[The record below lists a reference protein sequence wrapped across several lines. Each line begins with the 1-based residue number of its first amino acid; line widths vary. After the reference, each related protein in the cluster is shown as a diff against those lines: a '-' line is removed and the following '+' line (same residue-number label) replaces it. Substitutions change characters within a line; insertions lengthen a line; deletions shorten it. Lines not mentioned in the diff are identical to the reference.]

1 MATYTKSSK
10 GFQGWATWACTF
22 TSNTTNINVTSSTF
36 SINALLPT
44 VTGKITWSGLQ
55 AGRINA
61 YLVPIINGSAIW
73 TGSDWY
79 TCTYYSGSSTTTSVS
94 WANNASKSIPLRS
107 TGGVLTTSSYF
118 NSSNKTSRTLSVTY
132 GNNMSSFGGY
142 AETSGNTDFL
152 QGDTVSFNFSQ
163 TITLDAPPTYTATTT
178 SSGVYYANIST
189 YSVNIS
195 NLSAKYGGTISSA
208 VLNVGGVTASRNT
221 NGALSV
227 IVPSASG
234 TYTPTVTV
242 TDSRGQVTTT
252 SLTAIIVESHALPTL
267 TSTVTTSE
275 PYYNVGDAYSVSVSN
290 IQTYEGASVSSVTLV
305 LGSQSDAKT
314 SSFEGTYTIN
324 PNTVGTFIPKVV
336 ITDTYGATAEYPLP
350 QITVQQYADPSV
362 SFGVIRT
369 DGNGVKDDE
378 GESAV
383 ITATFSWTSDVTNL
397 TAPTVVATDL
407 NGNVQVSSTTWYTS
421 WTSGGGVSGAIS
433 DWSSITSMPV
443 YGLVKN
449 SSSPSDLFNRLESY
463 YVSVTPHDSIPR
475 DGSTVTQTLGSAF
488 YTIDFLAGGHGI
500 AFGEPIA
507 ESELY
512 ESVGGTSA
520 PTFVTNTYYETV
532 TTGAITN
539 YELLVNEPSDW
550 STNWTDYYIKVHDGL
565 FKCNMDMYLKDIRV
579 PNIFISTSNP
589 TSTDGENGDVWIKY
603 TPTT

>member
-1 MATYTKSSK
+1 MATITK
-10 GFQGWATWACTF
+10 TF
-22 TSNTTNINVTSSTF
+22 TEDYESSHKASWVFTLTCANVTATGSTV
-36 SINALLPT
+36 SVAVPT
-44 VTGKITWSGLQ
+44 VTAKMTASGKTSAKAYVAFANLKAGNVD
-55 AGRINA
+55 AGRTYA
-61 YLVPIINGSAIW
+61 WYLES
-73 TGSDWY
+73 
-79 TCTYYSGSSTTTSVS
+79 S
-94 WANNASKSIPLRS
+94 WASGATKTLPFDTDVGTATPATFN
-107 TGGVLTTSSYF
+107 TSSLF
-118 NSSNKTSRTLSVTY
+118 TSSNKTTRTVNVSLINAPGNSSVY
-132 GNNMSSFGGY
+132 FSGSSWKGSSYWNEF
-142 AETSGNTDFL
+142 EQD
-152 QGDTVSFNFSQ
+152 VSPPLGTIA
-163 TITLDAPPTYTATTT
+163 TITLNAPPTYTATTT
-178 SSGVYYANIST
+178 SSGAYYADMST

-195 NLSAKYGGTISSA
+195 SLSAKYGGTISSA
-208 VLNVGGVTASRNT
+208 VLNVGGVTATRTT

-227 IVPSASG
+227 TVPSASG

-242 TDSRGQVTTT
+242 TDSRGQVTTK
-252 SLTAIIVESHALPTL
+252 SMTAITVEPHTLPTM
-267 TSTVTTSE
+267 TATVTTSE
-275 PYYNVGDAYSVSVSN
+275 PYFSLGDTYSVSVSN

-305 LGSQSDAKT
+305 LGSQSDAKS

-324 PNTVGTFIPKVV
+324 PNTAGTFIPKVV

-350 QITVQQYADPSV
+350 QITVQQYAEPSV
-362 SFGVIRT
+362 SFGIIRT

-378 GESAV
+378 GESVV
-383 ITATFSWTSDVTNL
+383 ITAVFSWTSDVTNL

-433 DWSSITSMPV
+433 DWSAVTSMPV

-449 SSSPSDLFNRLESY
+449 SSSPPDLFNRLESY
-463 YVSVTPHDSIPR
+463 YVSVTPHDSVPR
-475 DGSTVTQTLGSAF
+475 DGSTVTQTLGGAF

-500 AFGEPIA
+500 AFGEPIS

-512 ESVGGTSA
+512 ESVGGASA
-520 PTFVTNTYYETV
+520 PAFVTNTYYEIV

-579 PNIFISTSNP
+579 PNIFISTSDP